1 MTLDAK
7 KLAVIHIVK
16 KELGLTASVPSW
28 REQLILKGKKR
39 VEAKPEAEEKVIDLK
54 TLMSNAI
61 IDIENELED
70 LKRKLSA
77 GAKSGI
83 LEEQNLDRLKYI
95 HDELRSLFA

>member
-1 MTLDAK
+1 M
-7 KLAVIHIVK
+7 
-16 KELGLTASVPSW
+16 
-28 REQLILKGKKR
+28 KGKKR
-39 VEAKPEAEEKVIDLK
+39 VEAKPGAEEKVIDLK